1 MKCFFEHLNFLFTR
15 KIATLTFFI
24 AFFTTVAF
32 VFPGCQN
39 DLISEPSLPQNSS
52 SSQKNTFAAP
62 TSITATHGGVKS
74 VKIVWNA
81 SAGAASYNIYSAKT
95 AYEEMQLCGETK
107 TKSGELSIV
116 IDEDA
121 GSSRYYCVAA
131 VDYSGELSGVSEKV
145 LGSTLATPVI
155 TGILAG
161 EDGTSSTVNWF
172 MENCSEK
179 TYQNNVD
186 YEINCYLDSAGT
198 NLVQSKFA
206 SGSQTSVTFTGL
218 ASNTNYFYKVRASV
232 DFQKYE
238 ESDVL
243 DAETAYKLIPGAAQE
258 FTAAQGANRN
268 CIELKFDLPEFSY
281 YKATAGG
288 YELHPVYFKIF
299 RKLSDA
305 DDSEYEPIV
314 TYLGTQPQS
323 SDTRSDSVYVFSC
336 SDSTGAE
343 LKDVKDDK
351 NNTVVLIEENAS
363 AEITGSSTSAAYPDY
378 IANTHIHFY
387 DYTNLARGKQYSY
400 KIQSYVDDCKNS
412 VSSEISSV
420 ATSEGWLVAVPSFAV
435 SSSYKGEKNNVGGG
449 NFTSFSGLSV
459 SFKADF
465 EDFGKDYTYVLYES
479 FIPFTISE
487 SKDITEG
494 QEQFSVRTR
503 TQTISDI
510 SNTRIEFSKEEL
522 SAKQGYYQYSLF
534 VISSSLSAIPENP
547 SEYESN
553 ESIYA
558 WITQSGK
565 ITVTGDVNLLPSVN
579 KFKVQDGWSNKFVL
593 SWDYN
598 ENYSYSINWKDYKD
612 FAENAEAVA
621 EGSKTFEKSEISIS
635 IEGETESALYEH
647 SAPSGVIRT
656 YTITAISGL
665 SATTEPTAKK
675 CTLGIPKPKME
686 QIDYD
691 TITVTWPEVVKP
703 EEKNVIYEL
712 KAAYEDSSLN
722 NDFKI
727 EIDTAKITTENGQ
740 NSITIE
746 NPAGFNNPK
755 VSGKPIAFSVT
766 AKLSGSEY
774 GEDSTFGSAIVR
786 TLGPALV
793 NTTITKDNVS
803 ANCITVTW
811 NKIEGAKGYLI
822 NRIRHDKTGI
832 PEKAD
837 TYYYDAENK
846 TLYIGTGNTKIDYA
860 TVSIGSV
867 FTLKDTALDNK
878 TGDQSLDAYEDNQTK
893 IAWGYE
899 YSYTV
904 LPVLNDSDFKFKGS
918 VDKNNGDSENI
929 NGTLDNPKVAYTE
942 NLNYAHGATYGYGF
956 DVAAEKSANG
966 KTQNITWTKPYYS
979 GFSPS
984 LYRRIA
990 GTSDEW
996 ENIDTRI
1003 DENVSKDTSFS
1014 YDPVGAERYTAYEY
1028 AIRYENVK
1036 NKSFVTSYVENLK
1049 STLENRYKYADKE
1062 KTEQLNKGYLLA
1074 IDFSAKTGSGY
1085 DEEVII
1091 ADGGWNYD
1099 KRVIG
1104 PKSAALYITNY
1115 NLPVPRVKV
1124 ADYNV
1129 ENFEISAK
1137 ETLKDTVLEEKGYTL
1152 ALRPEAISTGKAGTT
1167 DGVLKV
1173 LRDAKHF
1180 YEIELAS
1187 ENGNAAEIQN
1197 KDGRVYA
1204 YRRITDEE
1212 LVKAAMLNIA
1222 YAFYLENGGPEDLTD
1237 VEKKSYEYA
1246 ANKTLTSS
1254 VTKGTATFSGR
1265 SLLGISEAGKYKAE
1279 VSLSDYTE
1287 KMLTPSGVYT
1297 TFISVSMS
1305 KVSTRT
1311 KGASDAYLD
1320 KFRTE
1325 GFTVTIK
1332 DLDSTGK
1339 SPGYGADIEVTCTGD
1354 SNLKVVKGGTTIIDV
1369 NKNKDTRRR
1378 WFPIQIGDDNN
1389 YWFKSVEYGWWLEN

>member
-1 MKCFFEHLNFLFTR
+1 MKYFLIHSIFSFIRRTER
-15 KIATLTFFI
+15 FAFFI
-24 AFFTTVAF
+24 AFFSILTF
-32 VFPGCQN
+32 VFSGCQN
-39 DLISEPSLPQNSS
+39 DLISEPSLPQYSASS
-52 SSQKNTFAAP
+52 NKNTFAAP
-62 TSITATHGGVKS
+62 TSITATHGSVKS
-74 VKIVWNA
+74 VKIAWNA

-107 TKSGELSIV
+107 TKSGDLSII

-121 GSSRYYCVAA
+121 GASRYYCVEA

-155 TGILAG
+155 TGIVAG
-161 EDGTSSTVNWF
+161 EDGTSSMVSWF

-179 TYQNNVD
+179 TYQNTVD

-198 NLVQSKFA
+198 NLVQSKSA
-206 SGSQTSVTFTGL
+206 YGSQTSVIFTGL
-218 ASNTNYFYKVRASV
+218 SSNTNYYYKVRASV
-232 DFQKYE
+232 DLQKYE
-238 ESDVL
+238 ESDIL
-243 DAETAYKLIPGAAQE
+243 DAETAYKVIPGAAQE
-258 FTAAQGANRN
+258 FTAAQGINRN
-268 CIELKFDLPEFSY
+268 CIELKFDLPEFTY

-314 TYLGTQPQS
+314 TYLGTQPQI
-323 SDTRSDSVYVFSC
+323 SDTLSDSVYVFSC
-336 SDSTGAE
+336 SDSAGAE

-363 AEITGSSTSAAYPDY
+363 AEITGASTSAAYPDY

-420 ATSEGWLVAVPSFAV
+420 ATSEGWLVSVPSFAV
-435 SSSYKGEKNNVGGG
+435 TSSYKGDKNNVGGG
-449 NFTSFSGLSV
+449 NFTSFSGLTV

-479 FIPFTISE
+479 FIPFTVSE

-494 QEQFSVRTR
+494 QEQFSVRTK
-503 TQTISDI
+503 TQSVSDI
-510 SNTRIEFSKEEL
+510 SNAKIEFSKDEL
-522 SAKQGYYQYSLF
+522 SDKQGYYQYSLF
-534 VISSSLSAIPENP
+534 VISSSLSTMPENT
-547 SEYESN
+547 SEYETN

-565 ITVTGDVNLLPSVN
+565 ITVTDDVNLLPSVN
-579 KFKVQDGWSNKFVL
+579 NFKVQDGWSNKFVL

-612 FAENAEAVA
+612 FAENAEVVE
-621 EGSKTFEKSEISIS
+621 EGSKSFEKSEIFMESNA
-635 IEGETESALYEH
+635 ETARYEH

-675 CTLGIPKPKME
+675 CTLGIPKPRME

-691 TITVTWPEVVKP
+691 KITVTWPEVVKP
-703 EEKNVIYEL
+703 EEKTVSYEL

-727 EIDTAKITTENGQ
+727 EIDSVKKTTENEL

-746 NPAGFNNPK
+746 NPGGYDNPK
-755 VSGKPIAFSVT
+755 IAGKPIFFTVT

-774 GEDSTFGSAIVR
+774 GEDSTCGSAVVR

-822 NRIRHDKTGI
+822 NRIRHGKTGT
-832 PEKAD
+832 PEKSD
-837 TYYYDAENK
+837 TYYYNAEDES
-846 TLYIGTGNTKIDYA
+846 LYIGTGNTKTECA
-860 TVSIGSV
+860 TVSVGSV
-867 FTLKDTALDNK
+867 FTLKDNAMDNK
-878 TGDQSLDAYEDNQTK
+878 SGDQSLDAYEDNQTK

-904 LPVLNDSDFKFKGS
+904 LPILKNSDFNFKS
-918 VDKNNGDSENI
+918 KLDENNGNSENI
-929 NGTLDNPKVAYTE
+929 KETLDSQKVAYTE
-942 NLNYAHGATYGYGF
+942 NLNYAHGATYGYGL

-979 GFSPS
+979 GFLPS

-990 GTSDEW
+990 GSSGEW
-996 ENIDTRI
+996 ENIDDRI
-1003 DENVSKDTSFS
+1003 DENVSKETSFS
-1014 YDPVGAERYTAYEY
+1014 YNPTGSERYNAYEY

-1036 NKSFVTSYVENLK
+1036 NKSFTSSYIENLGK
-1049 STLENRYKYADKE
+1049 TFETRYNYADKE

-1074 IDFSAKTGSGY
+1074 IDFSAKFGSDY
-1085 DEEVII
+1085 SEDVII
-1091 ADGGWNYD
+1091 ADGGWDYE

-1104 PKSAALYITNY
+1104 PKSAALYIKNY

-1124 ADYNV
+1124 ADYDV
-1129 ENFEISAK
+1129 ENFEISST
-1137 ETLKDTVLEEKGYTL
+1137 ETLKDTVLKKKGYTL
-1152 ALRPEAISTGKAGTT
+1152 TLEPEAISKGEAGTT

-1180 YEIELAS
+1180 YEIELAN
-1187 ENGNAAEIQN
+1187 ENGNATEIEN

-1204 YRRITDEE
+1204 YRYITNEE

-1237 VEKKSYEYA
+1237 VEKTHYKYA
-1246 ANKTLTSS
+1246 ANKTLTSL
-1254 VTKGTATFSGR
+1254 VTKGTATFGGR

-1279 VSLSDYTE
+1279 VSMSDFTE
-1287 KMLTPSGVYT
+1287 KMLTPSGVYE

-1305 KVSTRT
+1305 KISTRT
-1311 KGASDAYLD
+1311 KGLSDPYLD

-1325 GFTVTIK
+1325 AFTVKIK

-1339 SPGYGADIEVTCTGD
+1339 SPGYDADIVVTCTGD
-1354 SNLKVVKGGTTIIDV
+1354 SDLKIVKNETTIINAEKDR
-1369 NKNKDTRRR
+1369 DTRRS